1 MTTIYEADTYYR
13 FSPFA
18 QNWIATSGV
27 MNHCERHKCF
37 WVLDTLASYV
47 STLNQAQ
54 RNKHPIDYFLI
65 VQVEVKP
72 DQTAVFTL
80 QQEDVDQEGTSGYTT
95 LIRQEIEYTDL
106 KESLKFWAIN
116 ESSGNYDPDA
126 QTVVL
131 LPEEY

>member
-1 MTTIYEADTYYR
+1 MPTAYESDTYYR

-18 QNWIATSGV
+18 KQWLATSGV
-27 MNHCERHKCF
+27 MNHCEQHRCY

-47 STLNQAQ
+47 PELA
-54 RNKHPIDYFLI
+54 KKKGMDYFLI

-72 DQTAVFTL
+72 DKTAVFTVCQESSNQDDEYITL
-80 QQEDVDQEGTSGYTT
+80 VQQN
-95 LIRQEIEYTDL
+95 LEYTDL

-116 ESSGNYDPDA
+116 ESAGNYDPTC